1 MDREQIHSQL
11 LEVLATDAQAPI
23 PLDAVLGTQKQGG
36 TKSNQMSPFPE
47 QISEGAKL
55 FRVDITFPKATQPQK
70 VCQPEGI
77 VAIIGMFEPPILFI
91 AGRMRQMNP
100 VPIFLK
106 HIDQPIPVIRR
117 FDDDAFEIGPI
128 RFEKPQ
134 NHFRLIGQSV
144 AHQSLPTFI
153 RNSTIGV
160 V

>member
-1 MDREQIHSQL
+1 
-11 LEVLATDAQAPI
+11 
-23 PLDAVLGTQKQGG
+23 
-36 TKSNQMSPFPE
+36 MSPFPE

-55 FRVDITFPKATQPQK
+55 FRVDIAFPKATQPQK

-77 VAIIGMFEPPILFI
+77 VSIIGMFEPPILFI

-106 HIDQPIPVIRR
+106 YIDQPIPVIRR

-128 RFEKPQ
+128 GFEKPQ
-134 NHFRLIGQSV
+134 NHLRLIGQSV
-144 AHQSLPTFI
+144 AYQSLPAFI